1 MFLSDKPVLVG
12 QRWTSGWLYSYQQ
25 GLRSLY
31 QYMEIREW
39 VCLKAMDANVGDSVH
54 IWK

>member
-25 GLRSLY
+25 GLQIIISVYGNKR
-31 QYMEIREW
+31 
-39 VCLKAMDANVGDSVH
+39 VGVS
-54 IWK
+54 